1 VATNNASG
9 FEALTGFSEPTRT
22 WFTEVFAAPT
32 AAQSGAWQ
40 AISAGENALVIAP
53 TGSGKTLAAFLW
65 ALDQLAGRPQPP
77 DKERCRVLYV
87 SPLKALAVDVERNL
101 RAPLAGIS
109 RTAERLGAEVPQIR
123 VGIRSGDTSA
133 ADRRKLTSRPPDI
146 LITTPES
153 LFLMLTS
160 AARETLRFVD
170 TVIVDEV
177 HAIAGSKRGAH
188 LALSLERLAE
198 LTGNNFQRIGLSA
211 TVRPPERVARF
222 LGGQHPVQVV
232 APEAEKN
239 WDLQIVVPVEDMS
252 DLDGDRLAGEAVG
265 PPSIWPHVEGRIL
278 DLILDHRS
286 SIVFANS
293 RRVAER
299 LTSHL
304 NELYAE
310 RLGADVPS
318 DVPPPAQVMAQSGAA
333 KGLDG
338 TDVPLIAKAHHGS
351 VSKEQRAIVEEEL
364 KSGRLRCVVATS
376 SLELGIDMG
385 AVDIVIQVESPP
397 SVASGL
403 QRVGRAGHQ
412 VGAISR
418 GVFFPNHRGDLIES
432 TVVATRMREGR
443 IEEVAELHNPLD
455 VLAQQIVAIVSD
467 EDIDADR
474 LYDLVRR
481 ADGYR
486 ELPRS
491 AYEAVLEMLSGRYP
505 SEDFAELRPRIIW
518 HRDTGL
524 LQARRGSQR
533 LAVTSGGTIPDRGL
547 FGVFL
552 VGEGAG
558 RRVGELDEEMVYE
571 SRVGDVITLGTT
583 SWRIEAIT
591 HDQVQVSPAPG
602 VPARLPFWKGDAPS
616 RPAELGRAIGG
627 FVREIAA
634 LPAAESKPQLQSA
647 GLDEWAA
654 DNLIGYLHD
663 QQQATRGLPTD
674 TQVII
679 ERFRD
684 ELGDWRVCIH
694 TPLGSAVHSP
704 WALAIEATARERYGV
719 DASATATN
727 DGIVLRIPDTE
738 SEPPGADL
746 IIHDPETLEQIVT
759 DEVGG
764 SALFASRFRECA
776 ARALLLPRRDP
787 RSRSPLWQQ
796 RMRSAQL
803 LGVAARFPEFPIVL
817 ETMRECLTDV
827 FDLGSLLELQ
837 RQIASRQVRI
847 VEVETQE
854 PSPFAKSLLFGY
866 VGEFVYEGDVPLA
879 EKKAA
884 ALSLDAGLLAELLG
898 KDGLEQL
905 LDAEVIAEVEADLQ
919 ALTDERKAR
928 TTEQV
933 FDLIRTA
940 GPYDRDEI
948 RLRTAELDPETALR
962 ELIDS
967 RRVAE
972 VMIAGRQRLA
982 VVEDLARLRDGL
994 GIPLPPGAVADA
1006 EEATDPIRDLVLR
1019 WARTHGPFR
1028 APTVAERYGLGVG
1041 VIMGALRSLVEDR
1054 TLIAGRF
1061 LGGDGESE
1069 GREYCHQRNLALIK
1083 RRTLAKLRHGIEPV
1097 DQVAY
1102 QRFLMDWQGI
1112 GSGVRGTEAV
1122 LSVLEQL
1129 AGYPLPAS
1137 MIESVILPARVADYT
1152 PAMLDELTSSGEVL
1166 WIGDGAIGD
1175 NDGWVRFYPHG
1186 SEPPEPLEPPGP
1198 LAAELLER
1206 FAPGGGFFFDDL
1218 LPADVGPALDN
1229 RRQAYVDALWDLVW
1243 ARQVSCDTFAP
1254 VRALST
1260 EGALKRP
1267 AQPRARV
1274 SGRARFGPG
1283 GGLTRRP
1290 PRPGF
1295 RMSSPT
1301 TVGRWSAVRRSGTEE
1316 RVRFANDLFARLD
1329 RYGVLTRGSVLAE
1342 DGEGGFGAAYRAL
1355 ATMEEAGQCRRG
1367 YFIDGL
1373 GAAQFAVTG
1382 AIDRLRDHQRE
1393 IEFDRPDA
1401 VVLAATDPAN
1411 AYGSALPWPERAG
1424 HRPGRKAGAL
1434 VVLVDGLLTL
1444 YVERGGRTLLTF
1456 IEDERILGPAV
1467 NALAGAVQAGKLGRV
1482 TIERANGE
1490 QIFAA
1495 GRLSGLLQK
1504 AGFRMTPQG
1513 LRLRPE
1519 RR

>member
-1 VATNNASG
+1 
-9 FEALTGFSEPTRT
+9 
-22 WFTEVFAAPT
+22 
-32 AAQSGAWQ
+32 
-40 AISAGENALVIAP
+40 
-53 TGSGKTLAAFLW
+53 
-65 ALDQLAGRPQPP
+65 
-77 DKERCRVLYV
+77 
-87 SPLKALAVDVERNL
+87 
-101 RAPLAGIS
+101 
-109 RTAERLGAEVPQIR
+109 
-123 VGIRSGDTSA
+123 
-133 ADRRKLTSRPPDI
+133 
-146 LITTPES
+146 
-153 LFLMLTS
+153 
-160 AARETLRFVD
+160 
-170 TVIVDEV
+170 
-177 HAIAGSKRGAH
+177 
-188 LALSLERLAE
+188 
-198 LTGNNFQRIGLSA
+198 
-211 TVRPPERVARF
+211 
-222 LGGQHPVQVV
+222 
-232 APEAEKN
+232 
-239 WDLQIVVPVEDMS
+239 
-252 DLDGDRLAGEAVG
+252 
-265 PPSIWPHVEGRIL
+265 
-278 DLILDHRS
+278 
-286 SIVFANS
+286 
-293 RRVAER
+293 
-299 LTSHL
+299 
-304 NELYAE
+304 
-310 RLGADVPS
+310 
-318 DVPPPAQVMAQSGAA
+318 
-333 KGLDG
+333 
-338 TDVPLIAKAHHGS
+338 
-351 VSKEQRAIVEEEL
+351 
-364 KSGRLRCVVATS
+364 
-376 SLELGIDMG
+376 
-385 AVDIVIQVESPP
+385 
-397 SVASGL
+397 
-403 QRVGRAGHQ
+403 
-412 VGAISR
+412 
-418 GVFFPNHRGDLIES
+418 
-432 TVVATRMREGR
+432 
-443 IEEVAELHNPLD
+443 
-455 VLAQQIVAIVSD
+455 
-467 EDIDADR
+467 
-474 LYDLVRR
+474 
-481 ADGYR
+481 
-486 ELPRS
+486 
-491 AYEAVLEMLSGRYP
+491 
-505 SEDFAELRPRIIW
+505 
-518 HRDTGL
+518 
-524 LQARRGSQR
+524 
-533 LAVTSGGTIPDRGL
+533 
-547 FGVFL
+547 
-552 VGEGAG
+552 
-558 RRVGELDEEMVYE
+558 
-571 SRVGDVITLGTT
+571 VITLGTT

>member
-1 VATNNASG
+1 
-9 FEALTGFSEPTRT
+9 
-22 WFTEVFAAPT
+22 
-32 AAQSGAWQ
+32 
-40 AISAGENALVIAP
+40 
-53 TGSGKTLAAFLW
+53 
-65 ALDQLAGRPQPP
+65 
-77 DKERCRVLYV
+77 
-87 SPLKALAVDVERNL
+87 
-101 RAPLAGIS
+101 
-109 RTAERLGAEVPQIR
+109 
-123 VGIRSGDTSA
+123 
-133 ADRRKLTSRPPDI
+133 
-146 LITTPES
+146 
-153 LFLMLTS
+153 
-160 AARETLRFVD
+160 
-170 TVIVDEV
+170 
-177 HAIAGSKRGAH
+177 
-188 LALSLERLAE
+188 
-198 LTGNNFQRIGLSA
+198 
-211 TVRPPERVARF
+211 
-222 LGGQHPVQVV
+222 
-232 APEAEKN
+232 
-239 WDLQIVVPVEDMS
+239 
-252 DLDGDRLAGEAVG
+252 
-265 PPSIWPHVEGRIL
+265 
-278 DLILDHRS
+278 
-286 SIVFANS
+286 
-293 RRVAER
+293 
-299 LTSHL
+299 
-304 NELYAE
+304 
-310 RLGADVPS
+310 
-318 DVPPPAQVMAQSGAA
+318 
-333 KGLDG
+333 
-338 TDVPLIAKAHHGS
+338 
-351 VSKEQRAIVEEEL
+351 
-364 KSGRLRCVVATS
+364 
-376 SLELGIDMG
+376 MG

-432 TVVATRMREGR
+432 TVVATRMREGK

-455 VLAQQIVAIVSD
+455 VLAQQIVAIVA
-467 EDIDADR
+467 DAGEAEGGGIEADH
-474 LYDLVRR
+474 LFDLVRR
-481 ADGYR
+481 AHDYR

-518 HRDTGL
+518 HRTADLKGGGL
-524 LQARRGSQR
+524 LQGRRGSQR

-616 RPAELGRAIGG
+616 RPAELGRALGG
-627 FVREIAA
+627 FVREISAM
-634 LPAAESKPQLQSA
+634 PAAEAKPLLQSS
-647 GLDEWAA
+647 GLDDWAA

-704 WALAIEATARERYGV
+704 WALAIEAAARERYGTE
-719 DASATATN
+719 AAATATN

-746 IIHDPETLEQIVT
+746 IIHDPETLEQLIT

-764 SALFASRFRECA
+764 SALFAARFRECA

-796 RMRSAQL
+796 RLRSAQL
-803 LGVAARFPEFPIVL
+803 LGVASRYPEFPIVL

-827 FDLGSLLELQ
+827 FDLESLLDVQ
-837 RQIASRQVRI
+837 RRIASRQIRI
-847 VEVETQE
+847 LEVETKE

-905 LDAEVIAEVEADLQ
+905 LDTDVITEVERDLQ
-919 ALTDERKAR
+919 SLSEDRQAHGS
-928 TTEQV
+928 EQL

-940 GPYDRDEI
+940 GPYDRGELAA
-948 RLRTAELDPETALR
+948 RSAELDLDTALAG
-962 ELIDS
+962 LLSS
-967 RRVAE
+967 RRIAE
-972 VMIAGRQRLA
+972 VRIAGRPRFA

-994 GIPLPPGAVADA
+994 GIPLPPGAVTEAD
-1006 EEATDPIRDLVLR
+1006 EAADPIRDLVLR

-1028 APTVAERYGLGVG
+1028 PRTIAERYGLGIG
-1041 VIMGALRSLVEDR
+1041 VIAAALRTLVDDR
-1054 TLIAGRF
+1054 TVITGRF
-1061 LGGDGESE
+1061 TPGGSSESE
-1069 GREYCHQRNLALIK
+1069 DREYCHQRNLALIK
-1083 RRTLAKLRHGIEPV
+1083 RRTLARLRHGIEPV

-1102 QRFLMDWQGI
+1102 QRFLLDWQGV

-1137 MIESVILPARVADYT
+1137 MIESVILPARVADYA
-1152 PAMLDELTSSGEVL
+1152 PAMLDELTSSGEVT
-1166 WIGDGAIGD
+1166 WVGDGAIGD
-1175 NDGWVRFYPHG
+1175 SDGWVRFYPRDNDL
-1186 SEPPEPLEPPGP
+1186 PDAKDPPGP
-1198 LAAELLER
+1198 LAAEMLER
-1206 FAPGGGFFFDDL
+1206 FSSGGGFFFDDL
-1218 LPADVGPALDN
+1218 VPAEVGPALDS
-1229 RRQAYVDALWDLVW
+1229 RRQSYVDALWDLVW
-1243 ARQVSCDTFAP
+1243 AGHVSCDTFAP
-1254 VRALST
+1254 IRALST
-1260 EGALKRP
+1260 DGVLKRP
-1267 AQPRARV
+1267 SQPRARV

-1301 TVGRWSAVRRSGTEE
+1301 TAGRWSAVRRPNIEA
-1316 RVRFANDLFARLD
+1316 RVRFAGDLFTRLD

-1342 DGEGGFGAAYRAL
+1342 GGEGGFGTAYRAL
-1355 ATMEEAGQCRRG
+1355 STMEESGQCRRG

-1393 IEFDRPDA
+1393 TEFDQPPA

-1411 AYGSALPWPERAG
+1411 AYGSALPWPDRAG

-1456 IEDERILGPAV
+1456 IEDDRILGPAV
-1467 NALAGAVQAGKLGRV
+1467 AALAGAVRDGKLGRV

-1490 QIFAA
+1490 QIFET
-1495 GRLSGLLQK
+1495 GRLTGLLQES
-1504 AGFRMTPQG
+1504 GFTMTPQG
-1513 LRLRPE
+1513 LRLRPDS
-1519 RR
+1519 RRALT